1 MDAELRNDSLRPPLV
16 MKLLL
21 LRPEVAVDDDVDG
34 AAVDGFLA
42 EYAVLSTDLE
52 LGILSDRVSLPE
64 EDSCLEVPSLALSS
78 SFTDLVASKVFSSLE
93 WRLALVRR
101 LLLLYLPGSLPTLGI
116 VMTSSLLDLSWM
128 RFLIRS
134 KADSALSDNISFFSL
149 RPYDPL
155 LDLE

>member
-21 LRPEVAVDDDVDG
+21 LRPEVVVDDDVDG

-52 LGILSDRVSLPE
+52 LGILSDRVSL
-64 EDSCLEVPSLALSS
+64 LEPSLPLSS

-101 LLLLYLPGSLPTLGI
+101 LLLLYLPGLLPTLGI

-134 KADSALSDNISFFSL
+134 KADSALSDNIYFFSL